1 MAHGSLEGRAT
12 MPRQE
17 SLDFRRERLG
27 TLWSR
32 MPKPW
37 RDEVVAIY
45 ARLIAR
51 AAQRPREARQQRGA
65 ER

>member
-1 MAHGSLEGRAT
+1 
-12 MPRQE
+12 MPRQG
-17 SLDFRRERLG
+17 SLDYRRERLG

-32 MPKPW
+32 MPKQW

-51 AAQRPREARQQRGA
+51 AAQRPREADQQRGG